1 MGLAPG
7 GRMRPHIEQDPY
19 GLDAWDQRHTS
30 MCFVAIA
37 NSAQWMVI
45 SGERPPTEPPTA
57 KDYTERGLPWFE
69 YYGSDQTSIPG
80 SDKLE
85 DIASVAQHTQEA
97 GEAPQPH
104 TETIDV
110 PHVIPVGGARR
121 RQVREA
127 ETDWGTHS

>member
-1 MGLAPG
+1 M
-7 GRMRPHIEQDPY
+7 
-19 GLDAWDQRHTS
+19 T
-30 MCFVAIA
+30 
-37 NSAQWMVI
+37 AQPDRRKTQPARR
-45 SGERPPTEPPTA
+45 GAKTNFHHFRDTTEPPTA

-110 PHVIPVGGARR
+110 PHVIPVGGPRR